1 MQPLRTAAERAGAT
15 LGIACAH
22 AAERADVLAAAGGA
36 STDAYIDCIGATAS
50 PTARLLER

>member
-15 LGIACAH
+15 PGIACAH
-22 AAERADVLAAAGGA
+22 AAERADVLEAADGA
-36 STDAYIDCIGATAS
+36 PADARFDCIGATAS